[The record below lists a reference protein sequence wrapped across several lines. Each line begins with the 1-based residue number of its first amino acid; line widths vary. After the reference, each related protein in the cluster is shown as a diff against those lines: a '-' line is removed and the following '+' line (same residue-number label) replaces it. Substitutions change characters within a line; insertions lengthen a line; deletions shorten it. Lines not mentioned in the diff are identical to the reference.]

1 MGREKIRILPM
12 KSRTFL
18 TNWEMEDDPFTSST
32 NNAVALKLKR
42 KNFKLLL
49 KKLKLPLNK
58 KRTRFLE
65 HNLSLVKFVKRLT
78 ERSMRRKKSLTTP
91 AKITNA
97 PWTLCKL
104 LWKLNLVPR
113 QKPSVSRRSWN
124 LTSMSSKLPWT
135 TPTRPTP
142 KLTNLSSA
150 IKVNSVILKDS
161 WNPKP
166 AKNWKSPKAGLAER
180 KANALQGE
188 LEESRALLDSAD
200 RSKKQTDM
208 ELAEARSAVNDMTTI
223 NSKAA
228 SEKRHLESAIH
239 TMHAEIDDM
248 LRGAKGSEDKAK
260 KAMVDAAR
268 LADELRAEQDHCAVQ
283 EGKTCPNIST

>member
-65 HNLSLVKFVKRLT
+65 HNLSLVKSVKRLT

-104 LWKLNLVPR
+104 PWKPNLVPR
-113 QKPSVSRRSWN
+113 PKLSASRRNWN
-124 LTSMSSKLPWT
+124 LTSTSSKSHWT
-135 TPTRPTP
+135 TPTRLMP
-142 KLTNLSSA
+142 KLTNPSSGT
-150 IKVNSVILKDS
+150 KHNSVTPKDS
-161 WNPKP
+161 WNQKP
-166 AKNWKSPKAGLAER
+166 AKSWKSPKKLDWLNVKLMPCKESW
-180 KANALQGE
+180 KNLE
-188 LEESRALLDSAD
+188 LFSIPLTAA
-200 RSKKQTDM
+200 RSKPTWNLPKQD
-208 ELAEARSAVNDMTTI
+208 LLSMT
-223 NSKAA
+223 
-228 SEKRHLESAIH
+228 
-239 TMHAEIDDM
+239 
-248 LRGAKGSEDKAK
+248 
-260 KAMVDAAR
+260 
-268 LADELRAEQDHCAVQ
+268 
-283 EGKTCPNIST
+283 